1 MTRDIICTACPM
13 GCPVTVELGDN
24 NTVLSVR
31 GNQCKR
37 GEKYAVAECTN
48 PMRSLT
54 STAKVK
60 GGLYPL
66 VPVRSAKPVPKHL
79 MLDCMKL
86 INEAEVEAPA
96 EIGAVVVENIL
107 GTGVDIITSSSCP
120 AKE

>member
-13 GCPVTVELGDN
+13 GCPVTVELGEN
-24 NTVLSVR
+24 NAVLSVR

-54 STAKVK
+54 STVKVK
-60 GGLYPL
+60 GGVNPL

-79 MLDCMKL
+79 MLECMKI
-86 INEAEVEAPA
+86 INAAEVAAPA
-96 EIGAVVVENIL
+96 AIGTVVVENIL
-107 GTGVDIITSSSCP
+107 GTGVDIITTGSCP